1 MSVAEDN
8 CFVHENVHMNIY
20 VIFYVTIIKLPL

>member
-1 MSVAEDN
+1 MSMAEDN

-20 VIFYVTIIKLPL
+20 VIFYVGRRLPL